1 MDDIRWIQRLNNF
14 KKALSNLTEAVD
26 LAETRELS
34 KLEKQGLIQA
44 FEFTHELAWNTIKD
58 FYQSLGEVNIQ
69 GSRDA
74 FRLAFNRGLIE
85 DGDVFMKSIQ
95 SRQLSVHTYN
105 EDSAEEI
112 MQDVIRYYH
121 KAFVA
126 LAEKLEKEVEKKK

>member
-1 MDDIRWIQRLNNF
+1 MDDIRWLQRLNNF

-26 LAETRELS
+26 LAKTRELS

-44 FEFTHELAWNTIKD
+44 FEFTHELAWNTVKD

-85 DGDVFMKSIQ
+85 DGDIFMKSIQ

-112 MQDVIRYYH
+112 MQDVVRYYH